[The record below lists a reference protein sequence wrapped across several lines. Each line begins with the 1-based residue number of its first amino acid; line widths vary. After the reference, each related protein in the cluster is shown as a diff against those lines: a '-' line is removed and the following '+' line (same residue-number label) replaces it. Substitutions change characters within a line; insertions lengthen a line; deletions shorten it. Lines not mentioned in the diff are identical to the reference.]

1 MTAVVLHR
9 TFRLLEESLRAW
21 AIAGTVERDETG
33 GIVVTAKDERLL
45 VTQAPAS
52 VPFRWV
58 VKVGGRTRTAMSVTG
73 VLGIVR
79 QTVDPSYQP
88 LRARIAPAPV
98 MVPP

>member
-9 TFRLLEESLRAW
+9 TCRLLEESLRAW
-21 AIAGTVERDETG
+21 NIAGKVERDDTG
-33 GIVVTAKDERLL
+33 GIVVTAKDVRLL
-45 VTQAPAS
+45 VAQAPEG

-58 VKVGGRTRTAMSVTG
+58 VNVGGRSRTAMSVTG

-79 QTVDPSYQP
+79 QTIDPTYQP

-98 MVPP
+98 VPP

>member
-1 MTAVVLHR
+1 VTAVVLHR

-21 AIAGTVERDETG
+21 GIAGKVMRDETG
-33 GIVVTAKDERLL
+33 SIVVTAKDERLL
-45 VTQAPAS
+45 VAQAPEG

-58 VKVGGRTRTAMSVTG
+58 VTVGARTRTAMSVTG

-79 QTVDPSYQP
+79 QVIDATYQP

-98 MVPP
+98 VPP

>member
-9 TFRLLEESLRAW
+9 MFRLLEESLRAW
-21 AIAGTVERDETG
+21 DIAGKVERDEAS
-33 GIVVTAKDERLL
+33 GIVVAMKDERLL
-45 VTQAPAS
+45 VTPAPEG

-79 QTVDPSYQP
+79 QVVDPTYRP
-88 LRARIAPAPV
+88 LQVRIAPMRV
-98 MVPP
+98 VPP

>member
-21 AIAGTVERDETG
+21 RIVGKVVRDETG
-33 GIVVTAKDERLL
+33 GIVVTAKEERLL
-45 VTQAPAS
+45 VTQAPEG

-58 VKVGGRTRTAMSVTG
+58 VKVGARTRTAMSVTG

-79 QTVDPSYQP
+79 QAIDPSYQP
-88 LRARIAPAPV
+88 LRVRIAPAPV
-98 MVPP
+98 LPP

>member
-21 AIAGTVERDETG
+21 DIAGKVERDETG
-33 GIVVTAKDERLL
+33 GIIVTAKDERLL
-45 VTQAPAS
+45 VTQAPER

-58 VKVGGRTRTAMSVTG
+58 VKLGGRTRTAMSVTG

-79 QTVDPSYQP
+79 QVIDPTYQP

-98 MVPP
+98 VPP

>member
-1 MTAVVLHR
+1 VTAAVLHR

-21 AIAGTVERDETG
+21 HIAGTVERDESG
-33 GIVVTAKDERLL
+33 GILVTAKGERLQ
-45 VTQAPAS
+45 VMQAPDG

-58 VKVGGRTRTAMSVTG
+58 VNVGGRTRTAMSVTG

-79 QTVDPSYQP
+79 QAVDPSYQP

-98 MVPP
+98 VPP

>member
-1 MTAVVLHR
+1 VTAVVLHR

-21 AIAGTVERDETG
+21 DIAGKVERDDTG

-45 VTQAPAS
+45 VTQAPEG
-52 VPFRWV
+52 VPFRWM
-58 VKVGGRTRTAMSVTG
+58 VKTDGRTRTAMSVTG

-79 QTVDPSYQP
+79 QAIDPTYQP

-98 MVPP
+98 VPP

>member
-21 AIAGTVERDETG
+21 EIAGKVQRDETG

-45 VTQAPAS
+45 VTQAPEG

-58 VKVGGRTRTAMSVTG
+58 VNVGGRTRTAMSVTG

-79 QTVDPSYQP
+79 QAIDPTYQP

-98 MVPP
+98 LPP

>member
-1 MTAVVLHR
+1 VTALVLHR

-21 AIAGTVERDETG
+21 GIAGKVMRDETG
-33 GIVVTAKDERLL
+33 SIVVTAKDERLL
-45 VTQAPAS
+45 VAQAPEG

-58 VKVGGRTRTAMSVTG
+58 VTVGARTRTAMSVTG

-79 QTVDPSYQP
+79 QVIDPTYQP

-98 MVPP
+98 VPP

>member
-9 TFRLLEESLRAW
+9 TFRLLEESLRVW
-21 AIAGTVERDETG
+21 EIAGKVQRDEAG

-45 VTQAPAS
+45 VTQAPEG

-58 VKVGGRTRTAMSVTG
+58 VNVGGRTRTAMSVTG

-79 QTVDPSYQP
+79 QAIDPTYQP

-98 MVPP
+98 LPP

>member
-21 AIAGTVERDETG
+21 DIAGKVVRDETG
-33 GIVVTAKDERLL
+33 GIVVTAKGERLL
-45 VTQAPAS
+45 VTQAPEG

-79 QTVDPSYQP
+79 QAIDQSYQP
-88 LRARIAPAPV
+88 LRVRIAPVPV
-98 MVPP
+98 VPP

>member
-1 MTAVVLHR
+1 VTAAVLHR

-21 AIAGTVERDETG
+21 AIAGTVARDETG

-45 VTQAPAS
+45 VTQAPEG

-58 VKVGGRTRTAMSVTG
+58 VKVDGRTRTATSVTG

-79 QTVDPSYQP
+79 QAVDPSYQP
-88 LRARIAPAPV
+88 LRVRIAPAPV
-98 MVPP
+98 VPP

>member
-21 AIAGTVERDETG
+21 GIAGKVMRDETG

-45 VTQAPAS
+45 VAQAPEG

-58 VKVGGRTRTAMSVTG
+58 VTVGARTRTAMSVTG

-79 QTVDPSYQP
+79 QVIDPTYQP

-98 MVPP
+98 VPP